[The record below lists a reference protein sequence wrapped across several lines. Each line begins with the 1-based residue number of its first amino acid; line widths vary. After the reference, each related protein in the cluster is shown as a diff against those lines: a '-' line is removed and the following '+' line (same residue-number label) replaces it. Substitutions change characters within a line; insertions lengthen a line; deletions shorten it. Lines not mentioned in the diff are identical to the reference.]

1 MLENI
6 RRELE
11 LSGTSLD
18 KVFKATVFLVDMGL
32 FKKMNEAYRSFFP
45 TDPPA
50 RSCVEV
56 ASLPDRDALVEIEV
70 IAGR

>member
-18 KVFKATVFLVDMGL
+18 KVFKATVFL
-32 FKKMNEAYRSFFP
+32 SFFT

-50 RSCVEV
+50 PSCVEV
-56 ASLPDRDALVEIEV
+56 ASLLDKDALVEIEV
-70 IAGR
+70 IAGT